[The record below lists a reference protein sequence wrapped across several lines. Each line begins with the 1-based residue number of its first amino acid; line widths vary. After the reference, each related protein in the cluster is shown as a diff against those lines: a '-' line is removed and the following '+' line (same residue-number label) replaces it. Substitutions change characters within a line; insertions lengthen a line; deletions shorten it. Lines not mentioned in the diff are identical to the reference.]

1 MTGNLIAGS
10 GCGCSCGGMREEV
23 ETGDRGRLWSRGAVG
38 FGTRAAGSL
47 PLHSWSERRG
57 GRGVS
62 PAARSLPL
70 ETLGQTLSYWGS
82 GKVMSPLTMSSMDLI
97 RGTLDLLVLK
107 TLSWGPMHGLG
118 VLRAIEGATGERLQI
133 EEGALYPALH
143 RMEERGWLAADWGYS
158 ERGRRAKFYR
168 LTREGRR
175 QLVAESSRWQR
186 YTEAVAMVLNAEGA
200 R

>member
-1 MTGNLIAGS
+1 
-10 GCGCSCGGMREEV
+10 
-23 ETGDRGRLWSRGAVG
+23 
-38 FGTRAAGSL
+38 
-47 PLHSWSERRG
+47 
-57 GRGVS
+57 
-62 PAARSLPL
+62 
-70 ETLGQTLSYWGS
+70 
-82 GKVMSPLTMSSMDLI
+82 MDLI

-143 RMEERGWLAADWGYS
+143 RMEERGWLAGDWGYS